1 MAGATNQWTATAA
14 ITGAGGWTAGVW
26 AAAVGRYC
34 HLRGAPGICLILQC
48 KITKV
53 VERPGVHYRGRH
65 SPWISSDRD
74 GSFLFGST
82 PARIFDLLSFSS
94 HEPRSVNSRFDG
106 SKRRKQG
113 LCARTHR
120 MHRYH
125 LLERFLLLF
134 LITGRSLLLLV
145 LLCIGCWKCTIYCQ
159 SAKND
164 FRFTLRWYSILH
176 CYCSS
181 FDFICFDLLF
191 SIFAY
196 QEPLFFFL
204 FSTKGGFSM
213 CVSVTIYLSSKGGRC
228 WGFESRGGGTD

>member
-1 MAGATNQWTATAA
+1 M
-14 ITGAGGWTAGVW
+14 
-26 AAAVGRYC
+26 
-34 HLRGAPGICLILQC
+34 ILQC

-94 HEPRSVNSRFDG
+94 HEPRSVNSRFDW

-113 LCARTHR
+113 LCARTHTGYTVITCWSDFFYFSLSLVDHFYFLYCFVSGVENALSIANLQR
-120 MHRYH
+120 TIFDSHCVGILFYTAIA
-125 LLERFLLLF
+125 LL
-134 LITGRSLLLLV
+134 
-145 LLCIGCWKCTIYCQ
+145 
-159 SAKND
+159 
-164 FRFTLRWYSILH
+164 SIS
-176 CYCSS
+176 YAS
-181 FDFICFDLLF
+181 IF